1 MVVKHTQSNSNCI
14 IAIECDESAYR
25 SAKSARDR
33 RYLRKLDWKHI
44 HRIRSTDWFKR
55 REQEE

>member
-1 MVVKHTQSNSNCI
+1 M
-14 IAIECDESAYR
+14 ECDESAYR